1 MLKFALAGNPN
12 CGKTTLFNALTGST
26 AHVGNWPGVTVDKKE
41 GVYKKCA
48 EPIGILDLP
57 GIYSLSPYT
66 PEEVIARNY
75 ILDEKPDLV
84 INIVDAT
91 NLERNLYLTTQLMEI
106 EVPVVV
112 ALNMM
117 DAVERSG
124 DKINAKALE
133 DELAVPVV
141 EISALKGKGIKEL
154 MDKAYAASKRKREAV
169 SVLGGSKLSGAISE
183 VKALLY
189 GGGVKDP
196 LFHAI
201 KLVESDELEVK
212 AHPEAYELVKNYK
225 SRIKDE
231 VFGDDFEAIVA
242 DERYKYISKHFAKAF
257 VRKNGES
264 VKLSKSDKADKVL
277 THRIWGIPIFA
288 VIMFLIFHLTFSE
301 DFLYLGAGGA
311 LPEDWVTLAGTWGEG
326 IFGSSDGIS
335 SPGVILF
342 NLLDAITSSI
352 SDAIGGAMESTTSAW
367 AQGLVVDGI
376 FGGLFAVLS
385 FLPQIL
391 VLFMFFSILEDS
403 GYMARVAFIL
413 DRIFRRFGLS
423 GRAFMPMIM
432 GFGCSIPAMINTR
445 TLADDRERMATIRVI
460 PFFSCG
466 AKLPILVAIAGG
478 IVQFVGVGNSDA
490 ITYGMYILGIAVAII
505 AVIVM
510 RNTTMRGD
518 TPPFIMELPA
528 YHAPQAKALAIHL
541 WDKAKHFVK
550 KAFTIILASTILI
563 WFLLHFAWDW
573 SYLADE
579 QMESSILA
587 GIGKLI
593 QPLFTPLG
601 FGSQLGPFGW
611 VFVVAAV
618 MGLIAKENVIAGFG
632 TMAAVIMA
640 ATGGAYDAEAD
651 AEGITAAAIMIE
663 QTKITVPALIS
674 FIAFNMT
681 TIPCFAAVA
690 TAKAELGTKK
700 AFRNTLIFWLITSY
714 IVGTVVYLVGSWW
727 WTLFIFLALAAGAV
741 YGIVTFNRKRDAKA
755 KLALASG
762 AESALAEAAASQD
775 DGGAES
781 GEGSEEEQATDAA
794 EDTDADSDEKEDK

>member
-1 MLKFALAGNPN
+1 MIKFALAGNPN

-48 EPIGILDLP
+48 EPIEILDLP

-117 DAVERSG
+117 DAVEKAG
-124 DKINAKALE
+124 DKVSAKALE

-154 MDKAYAASKRKREAV
+154 MDRAYAASKRRREAV
-169 SVLGGSKLSGAISE
+169 SVLGNSKLAGAIGE

-201 KLVESDELEVK
+201 KLVESDEIEIK
-212 AHPEAYELVKNYK
+212 AHPEAYKLVEEYK
-225 SRIKDE
+225 TQIKDD

-257 VRKNGES
+257 VRKNGEA
-264 VKLSKSDKADKVL
+264 VKLTKSDKADKVL

-288 VIMFLIFHLTFSE
+288 VIMFLVFHLTFSE
-301 DFLYLGAGGA
+301 DFLYLGAAGA
-311 LPEDWVTLAGTWGEG
+311 LPENWVTLAGTWGEG

-342 NLLDAITSSI
+342 NLLDTITASI
-352 SDAIGGAMESTTSAW
+352 SDAIAGAMESTTSAW

-445 TLADDRERMATIRVI
+445 TLADDKERMATIRVI

-478 IVQFVGVGNSDA
+478 IVQFFGVSNSDA

-528 YHAPQAKALAIHL
+528 YHAPQAKALGIHL
-541 WDKAKHFVK
+541 WDKTKHFVK

-563 WFLLHFAWDW
+563 WFLLHFSWNW

-579 QMESSILA
+579 EMGSSILA
-587 GIGKLI
+587 GIGQLI

-601 FGSQLGPFGW
+601 FGSQLGAYGW

-651 AEGITAAAIMIE
+651 AEGITAAAIMIK
-663 QTKITVPALIS
+663 QTGITIPALIS

-690 TAKAELGTKK
+690 TAKAELGSKK
-700 AFRNTLIFWLITSY
+700 NFRNTLIFWLITSY

-727 WTLFIFLALAAGAV
+727 WTVFIFLAIAAGAV

-755 KLALASG
+755 KLAAAGEASVT
-762 AESALAEAAASQD
+762 AEETSDLPVRDAAAD
-775 DGGAES
+775 
-781 GEGSEEEQATDAA
+781 SETDAQA
-794 EDTDADSDEKEDK
+794 SDTEEKE

>member
-1 MLKFALAGNPN
+1 MIKFALAGNPN

-48 EPIGILDLP
+48 EPIEILDLP

-117 DAVERSG
+117 DAVEKAG
-124 DKINAKALE
+124 DKVSAQALE

-154 MDKAYAASKRKREAV
+154 MDKAYAASKRKRDAV
-169 SVLGGSKLSGAISE
+169 SVLGGSKLAGAISE

-189 GGGVKDP
+189 GSGVKDP

-212 AHPEAYELVKNYK
+212 AHPEAYKLVEEYK
-225 SRIKDE
+225 TQIKDD

-257 VRKNGES
+257 VRKNGEA
-264 VKLSKSDKADKVL
+264 VKLSKSDKADRVL

-288 VIMFLIFHLTFSE
+288 VIMFLVFHLTFSE
-301 DFLYLGAGGA
+301 DFLYLGAAGA
-311 LPEDWVTLAGTWGEG
+311 LPENWVTLAGTWGE
-326 IFGSSDGIS
+326 
-335 SPGVILF
+335 
-342 NLLDAITSSI
+342 
-352 SDAIGGAMESTTSAW
+352 
-367 AQGLVVDGI
+367 GI

-445 TLADDRERMATIRVI
+445 TLADDKERMATIRVI

-478 IVQFVGVGNSDA
+478 IVQFFGVSNSDA
-490 ITYGMYILGIAVAII
+490 ITYGMYVLGIAVAII

-528 YHAPQAKALAIHL
+528 YHAPQAKALGIHL
-541 WDKAKHFVK
+541 WDKTKHFVK

-563 WFLLHFAWDW
+563 WFLLHFSWNW

-579 QMESSILA
+579 EMGSSILA
-587 GIGKLI
+587 GIGQLI

-601 FGSQLGPFGW
+601 FGSQLGAYGW

-663 QTKITVPALIS
+663 QTGITIPALIS

-690 TAKAELGTKK
+690 TAKAELGSKK
-700 AFRNTLIFWLITSY
+700 DFRNTLIFWLITSY

-727 WTLFIFLALAAGAV
+727 WTVFIFLAIAAGAV

-755 KLALASG
+755 KLA
-762 AESALAEAAASQD
+762 AA
-775 DGGAES
+775 GGA
-781 GEGSEEEQATDAA
+781 AIPA
-794 EDTDADSDEKEDK
+794 EVASDEADGEESVPEAEENGAADAKDVSDDKE

>member
-1 MLKFALAGNPN
+1 MIKFALAGNPN

-48 EPIGILDLP
+48 EPIEILDLP

-117 DAVERSG
+117 DAVEKAG
-124 DKINAKALE
+124 DKVSAKALE

-154 MDKAYAASKRKREAV
+154 MDRAYAASKRRREAV
-169 SVLGGSKLSGAISE
+169 SVLGNSKLAGAISE

-201 KLVESDELEVK
+201 KLVESDEIEIK
-212 AHPEAYELVKNYK
+212 AHPEAYKLVEEYK
-225 SRIKDE
+225 AQIKDD

-257 VRKNGES
+257 VRKNGEA
-264 VKLSKSDKADKVL
+264 VKLTKSDKADKVL

-288 VIMFLIFHLTFSE
+288 VIMFLVFHLTFSE
-301 DFLYLGAGGA
+301 DFLYLAAGGA
-311 LPEDWVTLAGTWGEG
+311 LPENWVSLAGTWGEG

-342 NLLDAITSSI
+342 NLLDTITASI
-352 SDAIGGAMESTTSAW
+352 SDAIAGAMESTTSAW

-445 TLADDRERMATIRVI
+445 TLADDKERMATIRVI

-478 IVQFVGVGNSDA
+478 IVQFFGVSNSDA
-490 ITYGMYILGIAVAII
+490 ITYGMYVLGIAVAII

-510 RNTTMRGD
+510 RNTTMRGE

-528 YHAPQAKALAIHL
+528 YHAPQAKALGIHL
-541 WDKAKHFVK
+541 WDKTKHFVK

-563 WFLLHFAWDW
+563 WFLLHFAWNW
-573 SYLADE
+573 SYLPDE
-579 QMESSILA
+579 EMGSSILA
-587 GIGKLI
+587 GIGQLI

-601 FGSQLGPFGW
+601 FGSQLGAYGW

-663 QTKITVPALIS
+663 QTGITIPALIS

-690 TAKAELGTKK
+690 TAKAELGSKK
-700 AFRNTLIFWLITSY
+700 NFRNTLIFWLITSY

-727 WTLFIFLALAAGAV
+727 WTVFIFLAIAAGAV

-755 KLALASG
+755 KLA
-762 AESALAEAAASQD
+762 AA
-775 DGGAES
+775 GGAAIPAEVASDEADGEES
-781 GEGSEEEQATDAA
+781 VPEAEENGATDA
-794 EDTDADSDEKEDK
+794 EDVSDDKE

>member
-1 MLKFALAGNPN
+1 M
-12 CGKTTLFNALTGST
+12 
-26 AHVGNWPGVTVDKKE
+26 
-41 GVYKKCA
+41 
-48 EPIGILDLP
+48 
-57 GIYSLSPYT
+57 
-66 PEEVIARNY
+66 
-75 ILDEKPDLV
+75 
-84 INIVDAT
+84 
-91 NLERNLYLTTQLMEI
+91 
-106 EVPVVV
+106 
-112 ALNMM
+112 
-117 DAVERSG
+117 
-124 DKINAKALE
+124 
-133 DELAVPVV
+133 
-141 EISALKGKGIKEL
+141 
-154 MDKAYAASKRKREAV
+154 
-169 SVLGGSKLSGAISE
+169 
-183 VKALLY
+183 
-189 GGGVKDP
+189 
-196 LFHAI
+196 
-201 KLVESDELEVK
+201 
-212 AHPEAYELVKNYK
+212 
-225 SRIKDE
+225 
-231 VFGDDFEAIVA
+231 FGDDFEAIVA

-257 VRKNGES
+257 VRKNGEN
-264 VKLSKSDKADKVL
+264 VRLSKSDKADRVL

-288 VIMFLIFHLTFSE
+288 VILFLVFHLTFSE
-301 DFLYLGAGGA
+301 DFLYLGAAGA
-311 LPEDWVTLAGTWGEG
+311 LPENWVTLAGTWGEG

-342 NLLDAITSSI
+342 NLLDTITASI
-352 SDAIGGAMESTTSAW
+352 SDAIAGAMESTTSAW

-445 TLADDRERMATIRVI
+445 TLADDKERMATIRVI

-478 IVQFVGVGNSDA
+478 IVQFFGVGNSDA
-490 ITYGMYILGIAVAII
+490 ITYGMYILGIAVAVI

-528 YHAPQAKALAIHL
+528 YHAPQAKALALHL
-541 WDKAKHFVK
+541 WDKTKHFVK

-563 WFLLHFAWDW
+563 WFLLHFSWNW
-573 SYLADE
+573 SYLPDE
-579 QMESSILA
+579 EMGSSILA
-587 GIGKLI
+587 GIGQLV

-601 FGSQLGPFGW
+601 FGSQLGAYGW

-663 QTKITVPALIS
+663 QTGITVPALIS

-690 TAKAELGTKK
+690 TAKAELGSKK
-700 AFRNTLIFWLITSY
+700 AFNNTLVFWLVTSY
-714 IVGTVVYLVGSWW
+714 IVGTTVYLVGSWW
-727 WTLFIFLALAAGAV
+727 WTVFIFLALAAAAV
-741 YGIVTFNRKRDAKA
+741 CGIVMFNRKRDAKA
-755 KLALASG
+755 KLAAADG
-762 AESALAEAAASQD
+762 AEISVGSAAADSED
-775 DGGAES
+775 DIP
-781 GEGSEEEQATDAA
+781 DAN
-794 EDTDADSDEKEDK
+794 DKE

>member
-478 IVQFVGVGNSDA
+478 IVQVVGVGNSDA

-528 YHAPQAKALAIHL
+528 YHAPQAKALALHL
-541 WDKAKHFVK
+541 WDKTKHFVK

-611 VFVVAAV
+611 VFVVAAI

-651 AEGITAAAIMIE
+651 AEGIIAAVKMIE

-727 WTLFIFLALAAGAV
+727 WTVFIFLAIAAGAV

>member
-1 MLKFALAGNPN
+1 MEEY
-12 CGKTTLFNALTGST
+12 KT
-26 AHVGNWPGVTVDKKE
+26 
-41 GVYKKCA
+41 
-48 EPIGILDLP
+48 
-57 GIYSLSPYT
+57 
-66 PEEVIARNY
+66 
-75 ILDEKPDLV
+75 
-84 INIVDAT
+84 
-91 NLERNLYLTTQLMEI
+91 Q
-106 EVPVVV
+106 
-112 ALNMM
+112 
-117 DAVERSG
+117 
-124 DKINAKALE
+124 
-133 DELAVPVV
+133 
-141 EISALKGKGIKEL
+141 
-154 MDKAYAASKRKREAV
+154 
-169 SVLGGSKLSGAISE
+169 
-183 VKALLY
+183 
-189 GGGVKDP
+189 
-196 LFHAI
+196 
-201 KLVESDELEVK
+201 
-212 AHPEAYELVKNYK
+212 
-225 SRIKDE
+225 IKDD

-257 VRKNGES
+257 VRKNGEA
-264 VKLSKSDKADKVL
+264 VKLTKSDKADKVL

-288 VIMFLIFHLTFSE
+288 VIMFLVFHLTFSE
-301 DFLYLGAGGA
+301 DFLYLGAAGA
-311 LPEDWVTLAGTWGEG
+311 LPENWVTLAGTWGEG

-342 NLLDAITSSI
+342 NLLDTITASI
-352 SDAIGGAMESTTSAW
+352 SDAIAGAMESTTSAW

-445 TLADDRERMATIRVI
+445 TLADDKERMATIRVI

-478 IVQFVGVGNSDA
+478 IVQFFGVSNSDA

-528 YHAPQAKALAIHL
+528 YHAPQAKALGIHL
-541 WDKAKHFVK
+541 WDKTKHFVK

-563 WFLLHFAWDW
+563 WFLLHFSWDW
-573 SYLADE
+573 HYLADE
-579 QMESSILA
+579 EMGSSILA
-587 GIGKLI
+587 GIGQLI

-601 FGSQLGPFGW
+601 FGSQLGAYGW

-651 AEGITAAAIMIE
+651 AEGITAAAIMIK
-663 QTKITVPALIS
+663 QTGITIPALIS

-690 TAKAELGTKK
+690 TAKAELGSKK
-700 AFRNTLIFWLITSY
+700 NFRNTLIFWLITSY

-727 WTLFIFLALAAGAV
+727 WTVFIFLAIAAGAV

-755 KLALASG
+755 KLAAAGEASVT
-762 AESALAEAAASQD
+762 AEETSDLSARDAAAD
-775 DGGAES
+775 
-781 GEGSEEEQATDAA
+781 SETDAQA
-794 EDTDADSDEKEDK
+794 SDTEEKE

>member
-1 MLKFALAGNPN
+1 MIKFALAGNPN

-48 EPIGILDLP
+48 EPIEILDLP

-117 DAVERSG
+117 DAVEKAG
-124 DKINAKALE
+124 DKVSAQALE

-154 MDKAYAASKRKREAV
+154 MDRAYAASKRKRDAV
-169 SVLGGSKLSGAISE
+169 SVLGGSKLAGAISE

-189 GGGVKDP
+189 GSGVKDP

-201 KLVESDELEVK
+201 KLVECDELEVK
-212 AHPEAYELVKNYK
+212 AHPEAYKLVEEYK
-225 SRIKDE
+225 TQIKDD

-257 VRKNGES
+257 VRKNGEA
-264 VKLSKSDKADKVL
+264 VKLSKSDKADRVL

-288 VIMFLIFHLTFSE
+288 VIMFLVFHLTFSE
-301 DFLYLGAGGA
+301 DFLYLGAAGA
-311 LPEDWVTLAGTWGEG
+311 LPENWVTLAGTWGEG

-342 NLLDAITSSI
+342 NLLDTITASI
-352 SDAIGGAMESTTSAW
+352 SDAIAGAMESTTSAW

-445 TLADDRERMATIRVI
+445 TLADDKERMATIRVI

-478 IVQFVGVGNSDA
+478 IVQFFGVSNSDA
-490 ITYGMYILGIAVAII
+490 ITYGMYVLGIAVAII

-528 YHAPQAKALAIHL
+528 YHAPQAKALGIHL
-541 WDKAKHFVK
+541 WDKTKHFVK

-563 WFLLHFAWDW
+563 WFLLHFSWNW
-573 SYLADE
+573 SYLPDE
-579 QMESSILA
+579 EMGSSILA
-587 GIGKLI
+587 GIGQLI

-601 FGSQLGPFGW
+601 FGSQLGAYGW

-663 QTKITVPALIS
+663 QTGITIPALIS

-690 TAKAELGTKK
+690 TAKAELGSKK
-700 AFRNTLIFWLITSY
+700 NFRNTLIFWLITSY

-727 WTLFIFLALAAGAV
+727 WTVFIFLAIAAGAV

-755 KLALASG
+755 KLA
-762 AESALAEAAASQD
+762 AA
-775 DGGAES
+775 GGAAIPAEVASDEADGEES
-781 GEGSEEEQATDAA
+781 VPEAKENGAADA
-794 EDTDADSDEKEDK
+794 EDVSDDKE